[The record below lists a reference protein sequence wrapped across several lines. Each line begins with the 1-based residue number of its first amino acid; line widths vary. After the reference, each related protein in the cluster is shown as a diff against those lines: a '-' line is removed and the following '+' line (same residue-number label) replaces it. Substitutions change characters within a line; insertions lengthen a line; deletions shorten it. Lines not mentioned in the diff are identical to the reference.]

1 MRIVLRIIISV
12 LVALL
17 ALPVMAQNAEVTLIP
32 YTNEAF
38 GMQGV
43 QPDGWTQVAPG
54 VVRRANSADDI
65 TLLAQQA
72 APMSQDAVLTTLL
85 PSLRLTD
92 PPEPVDTVTAND
104 LTWSV
109 YQVDVNAGAI
119 TVRVDMAL
127 AEMDGTSYV
136 ILLQTTPDEY
146 ESLHRT
152 VFLPVVDALTTLT
165 AEPALAADTPY
176 TEEEVTFTNGDIT
189 LAGTLSL
196 PPGDEPHPAAILISG
211 SGPQDRNETITPV
224 SEIQSFKLIADA
236 LARAGIAVLRYDDRG
251 VGQSTGTYAD
261 ANLTAFTGDANAA
274 VNFLLERPEINPA
287 QIGLIGHSEGAIV
300 APMVALENPNVA
312 FIVSLAGPANR
323 GLEVMML
330 QELDILEASG
340 ASDEAYSQRIAEQ
353 GIIMPLI
360 EARDWAGLEAALPD
374 IIQAEIAVLPEA
386 QRAAIGDPAE
396 FTAQQTRRML
406 ATYQSPWYQEFA
418 YHNPADD
425 WAQITIPVLGI
436 FGEFDIQVNPGQ
448 NAPAMQSAL
457 EAAQNPDFQVVTIP
471 GMNHLLQQTT
481 RLSLE
486 DYGTLEPVLHPDL
499 MPTILDWLLAHVDV
513 QA

>member
-1 MRIVLRIIISV
+1 MRILLRVIISV

-17 ALPVMAQNAEVTLIP
+17 ALPVMAQDTEVTLIP
-32 YTNEAF
+32 FTSEAF
-38 GMQGV
+38 GIQGV

-92 PPEPVDTVTAND
+92 PPEPVDTVTANG

-109 YQVDVNAGAI
+109 YQVDVTAGALS
-119 TVRVDMAL
+119 VRVDMAVT
-127 AEMDGTSYV
+127 EMDGKSYV
-136 ILLQTTPDEY
+136 ILLQTVPDEY
-146 ESLHRT
+146 ETLHT
-152 VFLPVVDALTTLT
+152 AVFLPALNALTPLT
-165 AEPALAADTPY
+165 VQPTLAADTPY
-176 TEEEVTFTNGDIT
+176 TEQEVTFTNGDIT

-196 PPGDEPHPAAILISG
+196 PPGDEPHPAVILISG

-224 SEIQSFKLIADA
+224 SEIQSFRLIADA

-251 VGQSTGTYAD
+251 VGQSTGVYAD
-261 ANLTAFTGDANAA
+261 ANLTDFTGDANAA

-300 APMVALENPNVA
+300 APMVALGNTNVA

-323 GLEVMML
+323 GFEVMMM
-330 QELDILEASG
+330 QELDVLEASG
-340 ASDEAYSQRIAEQ
+340 ASDEEYSQQIANQ
-353 GIIMPLI
+353 GIIMPLV
-360 EARDWAGLEAALPD
+360 EARDWDTLRTTLQDMIQAQIAALPED
-374 IIQAEIAVLPEA
+374 
-386 QRAAIGDPAE
+386 QRATIGDPAE
-396 FTAQQTRRML
+396 FAAQQTAQML

-436 FGEFDIQVNPGQ
+436 FGEFDIQVNPDQ

-457 EAAQNPDFQVVTIP
+457 ESAQNPDFQIVTIP

-486 DYGTLEPVLHPDL
+486 DYGTLEPALHPDL
-499 MPTILDWLLAHVDV
+499 MPTIIDWLMAHVDV